1 MKVRILGCSGGIGG
15 DDLRTTALLVD
26 RDILIDAGT
35 GVADLPLA
43 ELVAIDH
50 VFITH
55 SHLDHLAALPLMIDA
70 VADRRVKPLTVY
82 ARAETIETLRQH
94 VFNWAIWP
102 DFSQI
107 ALGEQAVM
115 RYQEIRVGQKITL
128 GERSIT
134 AVPAEHTV
142 PAVGYHLDSGD
153 ASLVFTGDTT
163 VNDRFWP
170 VVNRIAN
177 LRYLLIETAFP
188 NRESRRAAMSK
199 HLSPC
204 QLGDELAKLASDAE
218 IYVSHLKPGQID
230 LIMREIERCAG
241 RFNPQLLKKGQLF
254 EF

>member
-15 DDLRTTALLVD
+15 DDLRTTSMLVD
-26 RDILIDAGT
+26 HDILIDAGT

-55 SHLDHLAALPLMIDA
+55 SHLDHLAALPLLIDA
-70 VADRRVKPLTVY
+70 VADRRVKPVTVY
-82 ARAETIETLRQH
+82 ACAGTLETLRQH
-94 VFNWAIWP
+94 IFNWVIWP

-107 ALGEQAVM
+107 SLGEKAVM
-115 RYQEIRVGQKITL
+115 RYQPIRVGQKITL

-134 AVPAEHTV
+134 AVPAEHSV
-142 PAVGYHLDSGD
+142 PAVGYHLDSG
-153 ASLVFTGDTT
+153 AGSLVFTGDTT

-204 QLGDELAKLASDAE
+204 VLGNELAKLAGDAE

-230 LIMREIERCAG
+230 LIMREIKRCAG
-241 RFNPQLLKKGQLF
+241 RFKPKLLEKGLVF